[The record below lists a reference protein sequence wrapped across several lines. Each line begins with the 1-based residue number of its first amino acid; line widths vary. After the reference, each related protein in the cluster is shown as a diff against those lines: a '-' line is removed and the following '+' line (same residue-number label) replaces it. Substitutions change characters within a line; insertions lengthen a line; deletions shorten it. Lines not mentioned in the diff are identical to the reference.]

1 MNAFT
6 RQMIMMIGPMILKS
20 LINSMLNEKKLLE
33 YRDKIVAFLR
43 STADKSANEIDDM
56 AIEEVVK
63 LIMNP
68 TFYAGKTRE
77 LCVMARA
84 YVTSTETEWDDM
96 LFIPILDRIELI
108 GTGK

>member
-6 RQMIMMIGPMILKS
+6 RQMIIMIGPMILKS
-20 LINSMLNEKKLLE
+20 LINSMLNEQKLTE
-33 YRDKIVAFLR
+33 FRDKIVAFLR
-43 STADKSANEIDDM
+43 STADKSSNEIDDM

-68 TFYAGKTRE
+68 SFYTSKTLE
-77 LCVMARA
+77 LCAMAKA
-84 YVTSTETEWDDM
+84 YVSNTATEWDDM